1 MQKTFSPGEAEM
13 LMCRQISS
21 PVAEQ
26 VMNAYILESHG
37 IKQRQ
42 GDASPHW
49 FDPVYFQGL

>member
-1 MQKTFSPGEAEM
+1 M